1 MMVSNAE
8 AFQPPHDLA
17 LVIDFV
23 NTLDVEAGA
32 DALIDARGLGEW
44 LAARDLLDPSAAR
57 PGERERRRALGLRE
71 ALRALMLAHNG
82 AGSDERPGSELERA
96 ARDGH
101 LGVHFGDDGSAHLDA
116 DGAGFERALARLLIP
131 VVAASADGSWERVKA
146 CRADDCMWAFYDRSR
161 NRSGVWCDMAVCGNR
176 TKVRAFRQRAPKRG

>member
-1 MMVSNAE
+1 MMVSSPQSL
-8 AFQPPHDLA
+8 QPPHDLA

-23 NTLDVEAGA
+23 NTLDVETGA
-32 DALIDARGLGEW
+32 DALADAGGLRKW
-44 LAARDLLDPSAAR
+44 LAARDLLDPAAAE
-57 PGERERRRALGLRE
+57 PGERERRRAVDLRE

-82 AGSDERPGSELERA
+82 APSDERSGSALERA

-101 LGVHFGDDGSAHLDA
+101 LGVHFAGDGSAHLDA
-116 DGAGFERALARLLIP
+116 GGAGFERALARLLIP

-176 TKVRAFRQRAPKRG
+176 TKVRAFRQRAPKRR